1 MQGKWFWVLPL
12 KRYEIQKIYQKS
24 SQDGVAKLLG
34 QFSWTFVSGMVS
46 TPRLITMTMN
56 YIVVDIQDSG
66 EQMGAIAA
74 SVATLGIRNR

>member
-1 MQGKWFWVLPL
+1 MKKPHTLFILLQGMASIPH
-12 KRYEIQKIYQKS
+12 Q
-24 SQDGVAKLLG
+24 
-34 QFSWTFVSGMVS
+34 
-46 TPRLITMTMN
+46 ITMTMN